1 MFRKRE
7 KFDRTDVPRDSPYKN
22 VIGAIVCVVVFAAV
36 ALAVYLVWNRV
47 RLESRLGDA
56 DLSSAVKAQDE
67 AVAPAGYVA
76 SSDELETTLLLTADS
91 LEPAGAALQS
101 ARVLVVNKTQGTA
114 ALANIPLEAKVV
126 RDSEPSTLAEL
137 FSSAG
142 SAACVEPLASACGL
156 SFDHVVV
163 ATGDVIEEAAALA
176 GSGTTNLVR
185 SASGLLSKMR
195 TDLDAAGLLAMA
207 ESLSSVGTANLSQVD
222 AVLVPETAQDA
233 DGNTVE
239 TGYQLVDTAQ
249 LGVALGTL
257 VPAA

>member
-1 MFRKRE
+1 M
-7 KFDRTDVPRDSPYKN
+7 FDRTDVPRDSPHRN
-22 VIGAIVCVVVFAAV
+22 VMGAVVCLMVFAAV
-36 ALAVYLVWNRV
+36 ALIVYLVWDRV
-47 RLESRLGDA
+47 QLESRLGDT
-56 DLSSAVKAQDE
+56 DLSSAVKAQRA
-67 AVAPAGYVA
+67 AVAPDGYAA
-76 SSDELETTLLLTADS
+76 SSDTFETVLLLTADS
-91 LEPAGAALQS
+91 LEPSGATLQS
-101 ARVLVVNKTQGTA
+101 ARILAANTTQGTA
-114 ALANIPLEAKVV
+114 VLANVSLDTKVI
-126 RDSEPSTLAEL
+126 RESEPSTLADL
-137 FSSAG
+137 FRSAG
-142 SAACVEPLASACGL
+142 SAACVEPLASACGV

-176 GSGTTNLVR
+176 GSDAAGLVR

-207 ESLSSVGTANLSQVD
+207 ETLSSVGTANLAQAD

-239 TGYQLVDTAQ
+239 TGYQLLDATQ